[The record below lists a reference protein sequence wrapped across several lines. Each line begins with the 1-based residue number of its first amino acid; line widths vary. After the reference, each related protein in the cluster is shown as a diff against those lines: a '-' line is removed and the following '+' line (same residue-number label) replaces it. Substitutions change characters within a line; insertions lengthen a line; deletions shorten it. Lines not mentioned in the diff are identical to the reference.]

1 MVLAFCS
8 VSFAVFIP
16 VGWICYAEKTHGSY
30 ILPYIRCCFDYI
42 SHTLDAPSF
51 DAGVLWCVVVCCVV
65 LCCVVLCCVVVLA
78 LVSTQTPC
86 HNHML

>member
-1 MVLAFCS
+1 MVIAFCS

-51 DAGVLWCVVVCCVV
+51 DAGVL
-65 LCCVVLCCVVVLA
+65 LCVVLCCVVVLA

>member
-1 MVLAFCS
+1 MLKRLMGVTSYHISGVVL
-8 VSFAVFIP
+8 I
-16 VGWICYAEKTHGSY
+16 
-30 ILPYIRCCFDYI
+30 I
-42 SHTLDAPSF
+42 SHTLNAPSF
-51 DAGVLWCVVVCCVV
+51 DAGVVWRDLLCVV